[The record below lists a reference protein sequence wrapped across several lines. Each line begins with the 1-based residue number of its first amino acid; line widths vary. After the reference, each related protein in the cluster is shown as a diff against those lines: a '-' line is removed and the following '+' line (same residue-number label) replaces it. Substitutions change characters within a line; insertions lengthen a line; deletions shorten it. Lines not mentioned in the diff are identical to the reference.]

1 MGGKSVH
8 FSLQTILMYYHT
20 SLRNIGLYT
29 SLSLA
34 TLAASRFHRD
44 KSFLLNISLIV
55 VSIVFNLISAA
66 IGLYMLS
73 DIRHMRANQDEK
85 EKSSLVNKWT
95 LLPNVTIVINS
106 CIILTSLYVLYEQV
120 TKKK

>member
-44 KSFLLNISLIV
+44 KSFMLNISLII
-55 VSIVFNLISAA
+55 VSIVFNLISTA

-73 DIRHMRANQDEK
+73 DIRHMRANQEEQEK
-85 EKSSLVNKWT
+85 DSLVNKWT

>member
-1 MGGKSVH
+1 M
-8 FSLQTILMYYHT
+8 
-20 SLRNIGLYT
+20 
-29 SLSLA
+29 
-34 TLAASRFHRD
+34 
-44 KSFLLNISLIV
+44 LNISLIV
-55 VSIVFNLISAA
+55 VSVVFNLISAA

-73 DIRHMRANQDEK
+73 DIKHMRENQEEQ

-120 TKKK
+120 NKKK

>member
-44 KSFLLNISLIV
+44 KSFMLNISLIV

-106 CIILTSLYVLYEQV
+106 CIILTSLYVLYDQV

>member
-1 MGGKSVH
+1 M
-8 FSLQTILMYYHT
+8 
-20 SLRNIGLYT
+20 
-29 SLSLA
+29 
-34 TLAASRFHRD
+34 
-44 KSFLLNISLIV
+44 LNISLIV

-106 CIILTSLYVLYEQV
+106 CIILTSLYVLYDQV

>member
-44 KSFLLNISLIV
+44 KSFMLNISLIV
-55 VSIVFNLISAA
+55 VSIVFNLISAT
-66 IGLYMLS
+66 IGFYMLS
-73 DIRHMRANQDEK
+73 DIKHMRKNQEEQGK
-85 EKSSLVNKWT
+85 KSIINKWT
-95 LLPNVTIVINS
+95 LLPHVTIVINS
-106 CIILTSLYVLYEQV
+106 CIILTSLYVLYRKV
-120 TKKK
+120 NKKK

>member
-8 FSLQTILMYYHT
+8 FSLQTILMYFHT

-73 DIRHMRANQDEK
+73 DIRHMRANQEEQ

-106 CIILTSLYVLYEQV
+106 CIILTSLYVLYDQV
-120 TKKK
+120 IKKK

>member
-44 KSFLLNISLIV
+44 KSFMLNISLIV

>member
-34 TLAASRFHRD
+34 TLAATRFHRD
-44 KSFLLNISLIV
+44 KSFMLNISLIV

-106 CIILTSLYVLYEQV
+106 CIILTSLYVLYDQV

>member
-44 KSFLLNISLIV
+44 KSFMLNVSLIV

-73 DIRHMRANQDEK
+73 DIRHMRANQDEQ
-85 EKSSLVNKWT
+85 ERSSLVNKWT

-106 CIILTSLYVLYEQV
+106 CIILTSLYVLYDQV